1 MIHSPLLLLAAAS
14 AFALPR
20 PAPAPGGDRE
30 GRPSVDPAVLS
41 DEARAAW
48 EADPE
53 TFERD
58 HGAALEA
65 HRRWSQDPS
74 LGQAECLEAKKDP
87 RSCMEERTREM
98 SEVVKPSAL
107 AVINSYTKL
116 LPRGVSAPLPAA
128 GSERAGAPAPS
139 APARSG
145 AAPAAAPTP
154 APSPTPAPRQSGVR
168 FNAPPPAQR
177 QASPAPAAPGG
188 GMTTD
193 ETVSWICSIVPCAR
207 T

>member
-1 MIHSPLLLLAAAS
+1 MIRSPLLLLAAVS
-14 AFALPR
+14 ALALPR

-53 TFERD
+53 TFERE

-65 HRRWSQDPS
+65 HKRWSQDPS

-98 SEVVKPSAL
+98 SEVVKPQAL
-107 AVINSYTKL
+107 GVITSFTKL
-116 LPRGVSAPLPAA
+116 LPRGVSAPLPAG
-128 GSERAGAPAPS
+128 GSERADAPAPAAPSRS
-139 APARSG
+139 AG
-145 AAPAAAPTP
+145 APAAAST
-154 APSPTPAPRQSGVR
+154 PSPSPAPRPSGVR
-168 FNAPPPAQR
+168 FNAAPPPAQR
-177 QASPAPAAPGG
+177 QASPAPAPGG
-188 GMTTD
+188 GMSTD
-193 ETVSWICSIVPCAR
+193 ETVSWICRFVPCAR